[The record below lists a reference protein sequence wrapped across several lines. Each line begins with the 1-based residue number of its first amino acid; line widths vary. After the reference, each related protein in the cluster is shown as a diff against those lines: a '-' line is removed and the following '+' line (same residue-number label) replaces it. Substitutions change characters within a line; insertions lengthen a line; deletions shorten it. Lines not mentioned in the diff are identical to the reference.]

1 MFRGL
6 ISDAK
11 SAAGSLIAKYLARA
25 SVVVPFVIAL
35 AFATAAITLTLID
48 RFGSIA
54 AFWMLAGGFIVIGL
68 VATAVVTVKEQGE
81 ELAGKQIAT
90 QDAARAAT
98 GAAAQFAMQGLLA
111 LLGMLLSTPPRT
123 ATLAAGAKMLVR
135 NIPLLVLLALLAL
148 LFWPNPP
155 EGDAEADTGVAK
167 PNGKRPP
174 AGHGA

>member
-11 SAAGSLIAKYLARA
+11 SAAGSVMAKYLARA

-35 AFATAAITLTLID
+35 AFATNAITLMLID

-68 VATAVVTVKEQGE
+68 VATRVVTVKEQVE
-81 ELAGKQIAT
+81 EVAEKQIAT

-111 LLGMLLSTPPRT
+111 LLSMLLSTPPRS
-123 ATLAAGAKMLVR
+123 ATLAAGAKKIVR
-135 NIPLLVLLALLAL
+135 NIPPLVLLALLAL
-148 LFWPNPP
+148 LFWPNLPK
-155 EGDAEADTGVAK
+155 GDAEGADVGFDK

-174 AGHGA
+174 A